1 MHRYLTSSTVTN
13 CLLKCTVLCVMHC
26 PVCANRYL
34 TSSTFC
40 LAGMGLPDDSQMVQM
55 LLVLST
61 VVSFVLG
68 GFISWAWL
76 AVPKA

>member
-1 MHRYLTSSTVTN
+1 
-13 CLLKCTVLCVMHC
+13 
-26 PVCANRYL
+26 
-34 TSSTFC
+34 
-40 LAGMGLPDDSQMVQM
+40 MGLPDDSQMVQM